1 MPYVPYQFLTAGQKA
16 RLGGNRRRTWNSRG
30 RRRTWNR
37 GGSYGFSGSRSNYSN
52 GGRRKTRRSASSA
65 YFYDR

>member
-16 RLGGNRRRTWNSRG
+16 RLGGGRRRTWNSRG

-37 GGSYGFSGSRSNYSN
+37 RGSSGSSGSYGSSYRRRNSRS
-52 GGRRKTRRSASSA
+52 SS
-65 YFYDR
+65 FYYR